1 VDRRVL
7 HDLAD
12 PLIRRGTAAAVIVLA
27 GVALVMI
34 VRPSVAPGLAPHLA
48 QTPVPTPPAASTPS
62 GGLRHGADLY
72 ALHCAS
78 CHGVTGQGTGDG
90 IPLLGIGTAAV
101 DFVLSTGRMPLADPR
116 QPMVRRPSGWTRRDI
131 DALVAFVTSLA
142 PGGPPI
148 PAVHPEG
155 GDLAHGQQIFAA
167 NCAPCH
173 GTAGQ
178 GAAVGEGADA
188 PDLHAASPV
197 EIAEAARVGPD
208 PMPRF
213 DAGVIDQHDL
223 DSLVRY
229 VLFLRA
235 PPDPGGASLG
245 HLGPVAEGF
254 VAWAIGFAGLVVI
267 IRLIGTTT

>member
-1 VDRRVL
+1 MDRGVL
-7 HDLAD
+7 HDLAH
-12 PLIRRGTAAAVIVLA
+12 PMSRRAVTVAAVMVVLGAALVTAA
-27 GVALVMI
+27 
-34 VRPSVAPGLAPHLA
+34 RSRA
-48 QTPVPTPPAASTPS
+48 QTPSPPSSAPTSAAS
-62 GGLRHGADLY
+62 GDVRRGADLY

-78 CHGVTGQGTGDG
+78 CHGVTGQGTDDG
-90 IPLLGIGTAAV
+90 VPLRGIGAAAM
-101 DFVLSTGRMPLADPR
+101 DFVLSTGRMPLADPQ
-116 QPMVRRPSGWTRRDI
+116 QPMVRRATTWTRPDI
-131 DALVAFVTSLA
+131 DALVMFVTSLA

-148 PAVHPEG
+148 PAVYPAG
-155 GDLAHGQQIFAA
+155 GDLTRGQQIFAA

-188 PDLHAASPV
+188 PDLYEATPL
-197 EIAEAARVGPD
+197 EIAEAVRIGPN

-223 DSLVRY
+223 NSLVRY
-229 VLFLRA
+229 ALLLRTPA
-235 PPDPGGASLG
+235 DPGGFSLG

-254 VAWAIGFAGLVVI
+254 IAWFVGFAGLVVI

>member
-1 VDRRVL
+1 MSPRL
-7 HDLAD
+7 
-12 PLIRRGTAAAVIVLA
+12 AAAVALVLA
-27 GVALVMI
+27 AGLVAAA
-34 VRPSVAPGLAPHLA
+34 RSRA
-48 QTPVPTPPAASTPS
+48 QTPSPPPPVPASSSS
-62 GGLRHGADLY
+62 GELRWGADLY

-78 CHGVTGQGTGDG
+78 CHGTVGQGTGDG
-90 IPLLGIGTAAV
+90 VPLRGIGAAAV
-101 DFVLSTGRMPLADPR
+101 DFALSTGRMPLADPH
-116 QPMVRRPSGWTRRDI
+116 QPMVRRASTWTRRDI
-131 DALVAFVTSLA
+131 DALVVFVTSLA

-148 PAVHPEG
+148 PAVHPDG
-155 GDLAHGQQIFAA
+155 GDLTRGQQIFAA

-188 PDLHAASPV
+188 PDLRAATPL
-197 EIAEAARVGPD
+197 EIAEAVRVGPD

-213 DAGVIDQHDL
+213 DAGVIDQHGL

-229 VLFLRA
+229 VLFLRTA
-235 PPDPGGASLG
+235 PDPGGFSLG

-254 VAWAIGFAGLVVI
+254 IAWVVGFAGLVVI

>member
-1 VDRRVL
+1 MRR
-7 HDLAD
+7 
-12 PLIRRGTAAAVIVLA
+12 RRPAAAA
-27 GVALVMI
+27 AALVVMAVVVI
-34 VRPSVAPGLAPHLA
+34 AARSRA
-48 QTPVPTPPAASTPS
+48 QTPASTPPS
-62 GGLRHGADLY
+62 SVSAPASPLSTDQRRGADLY

-78 CHGVTGQGTGDG
+78 CHGVTGQGTADG
-90 IPLLGIGTAAV
+90 IPLRGIGAAAV
-101 DFVLSTGRMPLADPR
+101 NFALSTGRMPLADPH
-116 QPMVRRPSGWTRRDI
+116 QPMVRRLTTWTRPQI
-131 DALVAFVTSLA
+131 DAVVAFVTSLA

-155 GDLAHGQQIFAA
+155 GDLARGEQLFAA

-188 PDLHAASPV
+188 PDLYDASAL
-197 EIAEAARVGPD
+197 EIAEAVRIGPN

-213 DAGVIDQHDL
+213 DAGVIDQHEL

-229 VLFLRA
+229 AVSLRA
-235 PPDPGGASLG
+235 PADPGGLSLG

-254 VAWAIGFAGLVVI
+254 IAWLVGFGGLVVI

>member
-1 VDRRVL
+1 MSPRAVTVAAVML
-7 HDLAD
+7 VVGAALM
-12 PLIRRGTAAAVIVLA
+12 TAA
-27 GVALVMI
+27 
-34 VRPSVAPGLAPHLA
+34 RSRA
-48 QTPVPTPPAASTPS
+48 QTPPPPSPASAS
-62 GGLRHGADLY
+62 SAEVRRGADLY

-78 CHGVTGQGTGDG
+78 CHGAAAQGTADG
-90 IPLLGIGTAAV
+90 APVLGAGAAAL

-116 QPMVRRPSGWTRRDI
+116 QPMVRHRSEWSRRDI
-131 DALVAFVTSLA
+131 DAIVAFVVSLA

-155 GDLAHGQQIFAA
+155 GDLAHGRQIFAA

-188 PDLHAASPV
+188 PDLHDARPV
-197 EIAEAARVGPD
+197 EIAEAVRIGPD
-208 PMPRF
+208 PMPAF
-213 DAGVIDQHDL
+213 DAAIIGQHDL

-229 VLFLRA
+229 VVFLRT
-235 PPDPGGASLG
+235 PPDPGGFALG

-254 VAWAIGFAGLVVI
+254 IAWCVGFAGLVVI

>member
-1 VDRRVL
+1 MRRRY
-7 HDLAD
+7 
-12 PLIRRGTAAAVIVLA
+12 PAAAA
-27 GVALVMI
+27 AALVVMAI
-34 VRPSVAPGLAPHLA
+34 VVIAARSRA
-48 QTPVPTPPAASTPS
+48 QTPSSTPPLPVSAPAPPS
-62 GGLRHGADLY
+62 NADLRRGADLY

-90 IPLLGIGTAAV
+90 IPLRGIGAAAV

-116 QPMVRRPSGWTRRDI
+116 QPMVRRFTAWTRPQI
-131 DALVAFVTSLA
+131 DAVVAFVTSPS

-155 GDLAHGQQIFAA
+155 GDLARGQQLFAA

-188 PDLHAASPV
+188 PDLYEANPL
-197 EIAEAARVGPD
+197 EIAEAVRIGPA

-229 VLFLRA
+229 AVSLRA
-235 PPDPGGASLG
+235 PADPGGFSLG

-254 VAWAIGFAGLVVI
+254 VAWLVGFGGLVVI
-267 IRLIGTTT
+267 IRLIGTTA